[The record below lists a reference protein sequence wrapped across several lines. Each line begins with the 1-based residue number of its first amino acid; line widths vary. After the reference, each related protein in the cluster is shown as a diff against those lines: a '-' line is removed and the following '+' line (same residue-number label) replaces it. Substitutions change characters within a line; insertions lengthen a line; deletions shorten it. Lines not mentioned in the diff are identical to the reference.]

1 MIYTKLN
8 KEVKDFSSLTELT
21 LMEIKPN
28 TIAKNSPYCSI
39 VRWKKMIAHS
49 LEGRTTYD
57 NKLPLGQAV
66 RGGE

>member
-28 TIAKNSPYCSI
+28 TIAKNSSI

-49 LEGRTTYD
+49 LEGRTAYD